1 MILMTILTTLVIF
14 PMIGLAVDGAIL
26 YWTKAKLSAAVDAA
40 ALAAARSLSVGQTID
55 EQRASAQAIGVQYL
69 NANFPSG
76 WMGVSTNFTTANID
90 PEETGTRTRTVAV
103 TASATV
109 PLYFMRLLG
118 ESSATVAASGQSS
131 RRDLNLIMVLDR
143 SGSMSASHSCGPMV
157 AAAKNFMNN
166 FAENRDRLGL
176 ITFQTAAA
184 DPPDVPPSLVFKTDI
199 TAKLDKLICNGNTSS
214 AQALSL
220 AYNQIHAIDEQ
231 GALNV
236 IVFFTD
242 GVPNGVVASYPPTP
256 TTLCAVSKDA
266 SGNNSVGVGLISDSG
281 GLYRVDQYVDT
292 DQWNTAL
299 VDNKTC
305 AFWSNPSRVSQDVLY
320 IPSTDLYGNST
331 SSDFTGYTDA
341 PSVYFD
347 RSAGTS
353 QLTTAGRDNASINA
367 TFDAARRI
375 RKDLFDPSKQYKT
388 VIYTIGLGLNAAGT
402 KLIKAVA
409 NDPTSAYYDSTQPVG
424 EFVAASDAN
433 GLNAAF
439 QKIASEVL
447 RLAR

>member
-1 MILMTILTTLVIF
+1 MTLMTALVLV
-14 PMIGLAVDGAIL
+14 PMIGLAIDGTIL

-55 EQRASAQAIGVQYL
+55 AQRASAQSIGVQYL

-76 WMGVSTNFTTANID
+76 WMGVTTQFSTANID
-90 PEETGTRTRTVAV
+90 PEEGTNRTRTVAV
-103 TASATV
+103 SASATV
-109 PLYFMRLLG
+109 PLYFMRILG
-118 ESSATVAASGQSS
+118 HASATVSASGQSS

-143 SGSMSASHSCGPMV
+143 SGSMSTSHSCAPMV
-157 AAAKNFMNN
+157 TAAKNFMNN
-166 FAENRDRLGL
+166 FSENRDTLGL

-184 DPPDVPPSLVFKTDI
+184 YPYDVAPSSVFKSAI
-199 TAKLDKLICNGNTSS
+199 TAKLNQLICSGNTSS
-214 AQALSL
+214 AQALIF
-220 AYNQIHAIDEQ
+220 AYNQIHSIDQQ

-242 GVPNGVVASYPPTP
+242 GIPNGVVANYPPT
-256 TTLCAVSKDA
+256 TTTHCTIT
-266 SGNNSVGVGLISDSG
+266 NNSVGLGLLSDSG

-292 DQWNTAL
+292 NRSNTAL
-299 VDNKTC
+299 VQNTSC
-305 AFWSNPSRVSQDVLY
+305 AFWTRASNVAQDVQY
-320 IPSTDLYGNST
+320 IPSVDYYGNST
-331 SSDFTGYTDA
+331 SSNTTHYTDA
-341 PSVYFD
+341 PSDYYNQT
-347 RSAGTS
+347 AQTS
-353 QLTTAGRDNASINA
+353 KLTTTGRDNASINA
-367 TFDAARRI
+367 TYDAARRI
-375 RKDLFDPSKQYKT
+375 RKDLIDPTKQYKT
-388 VIYTIGLGLNAAGT
+388 VIYSIGLGLDAAGT

-409 NDPTSAYYDSTQPVG
+409 NDPSSSYYDSTQTVG